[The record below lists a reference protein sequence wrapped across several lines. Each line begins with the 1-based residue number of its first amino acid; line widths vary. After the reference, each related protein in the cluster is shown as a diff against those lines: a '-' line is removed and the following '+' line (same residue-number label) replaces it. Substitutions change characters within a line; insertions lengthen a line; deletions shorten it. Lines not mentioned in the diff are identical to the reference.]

1 MKKSLKLFII
11 NFQKKNR
18 IRNKLKKRTKKI
30 ENANKETNITEL
42 TIDFNFEHLIF
53 MNDKDIER
61 RELNEIPFRQALR
74 IDKRTLFQIFL
85 SVIEN
90 KIGFLNLIFYKK
102 KYSHFSLDLS
112 IYLLELLLDL
122 TMNCILYTDDVVSE
136 KYNNNGEISMFTSLS
151 LSIISNIMSS
161 IVVFFILKLVNY
173 VEVLEIILK
182 NVKNQKLYFYNI
194 IRYINYIKLRLGF
207 YFFFEMILSLLMT
220 YYLFIFCNVYH
231 NSQINIT
238 VNYFIGA
245 CVSLATSVGL
255 TIFITLFRYMSFKYK
270 SVYCF
275 NISRYLYEHF

>member
-1 MKKSLKLFII
+1 
-11 NFQKKNR
+11 
-18 IRNKLKKRTKKI
+18 
-30 ENANKETNITEL
+30 
-42 TIDFNFEHLIF
+42 

-74 IDKRTLFQIFL
+74 IDKRTVFQIFL

-90 KIGFLNLIFYKK
+90 KVGFLNLIFYKK

-136 KYNNNGEISMFTSLS
+136 KYNNNGEISMFTSFS
-151 LSIISNIMSS
+151 LSIIANIISS
-161 IVVFFILKLVNY
+161 IIVFFILKLVNY

-194 IRYINYIKLRLGF
+194 IRYISYIRLRLSF
-207 YFFFEMILSLLMT
+207 YFFFELVFSLLMT
-220 YYLFIFCNVYH
+220 YYLFIFCSVYH
-231 NSQINIT
+231 NSQMNIT
-238 VNYFIGA
+238 INYITGA
-245 CVSLATSVGL
+245 CISLATSFGL
-255 TIFITLFRYMSFKYK
+255 TIFITLFRNMSFKYN